1 MRNYEGFFEEPSKT
15 DFLRW
20 KKLCLDVPLVFG
32 VLGVLIIIFPAVSG
46 ADIAIVLYMLK
57 KSYWAKLPSESEGSS
72 SWSHF
77 HNCIKHN

>member
-1 MRNYEGFFEEPSKT
+1 MQKYGGFFEEPSKT
-15 DFLRW
+15 NFSALEKVMSRCAS
-20 KKLCLDVPLVFG
+20 CLG

-46 ADIAIVLYMLK
+46 ADIAVVLYMLK
-57 KSYWAKLPSESEGSS
+57 KSYWVKLPSENEESS